1 MSMSKGDLE
10 PQQSGVLLA
19 APTDSVADCLDKMA
33 KGNVGSILVADDS
46 KIHGILTE
54 RDLLKHWRKLS
65 DEKFLA
71 GPVTSIAT
79 PGVFS
84 MTIKD
89 IANAPKEMLGRKIRH
104 IPLTD
109 DAGKVI
115 GMMSMRDV
123 LKAVVQA
130 SGGLKL
136 EAKKEGAKGEN
147 AGPPSLLHVLNP
159 TAQLAEI
166 CRRFVPGNW
175 KCEIWQSVSGLVQHL
190 ERLEPKTLSNNAF
203 VLDLDGVGTEDW
215 RPLVSKLIEMMK
227 QADRPEIFVVTSAK
241 KFSEKD
247 RKTIEMIA
255 QKASWHAYQR
265 PLAVAP
271 LAEELGGLNGAKKS

>member
-1 MSMSKGDLE
+1 MNMTKGDLE

-33 KGNVGSILVADDS
+33 KGNVGSILVADDV

-65 DEKFLA
+65 DEKFLT

-79 PGVFS
+79 ANVFS

-104 IPLTD
+104 IPLID

-123 LKAVVQA
+123 LKAVVHA

-136 EAKKEGAKGEN
+136 ETKKDPAKDEN

-175 KCEIWQSVSGLVQHL
+175 KCEIWQSVSALVQHL
-190 ERLEPKTLSNNAF
+190 EQLEPKSLVNIAF
-203 VLDLDGVGTEDW
+203 VLDLDGVGDEDW
-215 RPLVSKLIEMMK
+215 RPLISKLIEMMK

-255 QKASWHAYQR
+255 QKARWHAYQR

-271 LAEELGGLNGAKKS
+271 LAEELGGLNGAKKP

>member
-10 PQQSGVLLA
+10 PQHSGVILA

-33 KGNVGSILVADDS
+33 KGNIGSILVADDA

-89 IANAPKEMLGRKIRH
+89 LANAPKEMLGRKIRH
-104 IPLTD
+104 IPLVD
-109 DAGKVI
+109 ERGKVI

-123 LKAVVQA
+123 LKAVVNA
-130 SGGLKL
+130 TGGLKL
-136 EAKKEGAKGEN
+136 EPKKAKDEA

-175 KCEIWQSVSGLVQHL
+175 KCEIWQSVGALVQHL
-190 ERLEPKTLSNNAF
+190 ERLEPRTLKNTGF
-203 VLDLDGVGTEDW
+203 MLDLDGVGNEDW
-215 RPLVSKLIEMMK
+215 RPLVGKLIEMMK
-227 QADRPEIFVVTSAK
+227 KADQPAIYVVTSAK
-241 KFSEKD
+241 KFSDKD

-255 QKASWHAYQR
+255 QKAKWHAYQR
-265 PLAVAP
+265 PLPVAA
-271 LAEELGGLNGAKKS
+271 LAEELEALNGDKKP